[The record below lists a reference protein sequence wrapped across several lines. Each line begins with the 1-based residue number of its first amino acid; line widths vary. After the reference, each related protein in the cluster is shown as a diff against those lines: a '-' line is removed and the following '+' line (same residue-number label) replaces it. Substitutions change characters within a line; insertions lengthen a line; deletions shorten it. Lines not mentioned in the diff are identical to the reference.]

1 MTVLCRFQEVLVRF
15 IAGTGEKQCNVMQC
29 NVMSISDEALHGG
42 VPLPAHRTQEIS
54 FVLKAVA
61 TLISSLKRGHTEV
74 DNLTWTQVTTVLL
87 YLLRCTE
94 LFR

>member
-1 MTVLCRFQEVLVRF
+1 MRF
-15 IAGTGEKQCNVMQC
+15 IAGTGEKQLTVQCNVMQS
-29 NVMSISDEALHGG
+29 NVMSTPDEALHGG

-74 DNLTWTQVTTVLL
+74 DSLTWTQVTSVLPH
-87 YLLRCTE
+87 LLCCTA
-94 LFR
+94 LRR